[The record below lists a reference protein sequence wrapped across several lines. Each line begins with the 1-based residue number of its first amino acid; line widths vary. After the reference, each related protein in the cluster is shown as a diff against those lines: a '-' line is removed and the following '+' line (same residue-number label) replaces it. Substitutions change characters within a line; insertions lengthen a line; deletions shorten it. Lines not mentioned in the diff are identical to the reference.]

1 MLGSPAM
8 LGSMAVFVIGD
19 NLSIFGGNTVNFLQ
33 NFISARNVGTP
44 LIKVNTPDAAST
56 ILNVRKALGKS
67 QDKTPLASWDAING
81 LKGINDKGVE
91 AVQHM
96 LTDKGIDPAATAELP
111 IALSVIDNGSQADF
125 VCFVHNI
132 HLFWADPLV
141 VQGVWNLRDTYK
153 SNGMLLVLLTALGT
167 VCPLEL
173 NSDVLSLEE
182 ALPTREEIRTIV
194 KELYASVYG
203 DGSEPTKDEYE
214 QVGDALVGI
223 SAFPCDQSTAM
234 ALHKP
239 SKKLNIKQLWERKR
253 DIIKATPG
261 LSFFDGELTLADM
274 GGNKNIAEYG
284 SAIMNGK
291 RGANVILRVDEIEKA
306 FAGAGTDTSGVKG
319 DLLGNFLSWV
329 EDKKVFCILLLG
341 VPGASKSHFIYCL
354 GGSFG
359 KPVINFD
366 IAGMQDSLVG
376 NSGKNLR
383 TAEATVEAISDG
395 QIILLATANSLRGL
409 PAELL
414 SRFEK
419 GGIFF
424 FDTPDASE
432 RADIMKL
439 KIKKFNIDDTQE
451 IPDTTGW
458 TGREIESLCDKA
470 DRLSM
475 TLMQAAQYVVPL
487 TKSSAATIDE
497 LRQSAHERYLSA
509 SKSGLYKYSAPSVV
523 HTSTVTTTGGRKMR

>member
-1 MLGSPAM
+1 M
-8 LGSMAVFVIGD
+8 
-19 NLSIFGGNTVNFLQ
+19 NFLE

-56 ILNVRKALGKS
+56 IANVRKALGKS
-67 QDKTPLASWDAING
+67 QDKTPLATWDAING
-81 LKGINDKGVE
+81 LKGINDAGTA

-96 LTDKGIDPAATAELP
+96 LTDKSISADATTQLP
-111 IALSVIDNGSQADF
+111 IALSVMDNGSQADF

-141 VQGVWNLRDTYK
+141 VQGVWNLRDCYK
-153 SNGMLLVLLTALGT
+153 ANGMLLVMLTALGT

-182 ALPTREEIRTIV
+182 ALPTRDEIKSIV
-194 KELYASVYG
+194 KDLYASVYE
-203 DGSEPTKDEYE
+203 DQTIKPSDSELDKA
-214 QVGDALVGI
+214 GDALVGI
-223 SAFPCDQSTAM
+223 AAFPCDQAVAM
-234 ALHKP
+234 NLNKKE
-239 SKKLNIKQLWERKR
+239 KKLNIKGLWERKR

-274 GGNKNIAEYG
+274 GGNKNIAAYG
-284 SAIMNGK
+284 SAIMQGK
-291 RGANVILRVDEIEKA
+291 RGANIILRVDEIEKA

-395 QIILLATANSLRGL
+395 QIILIATANSLRGL

-424 FDTPDASE
+424 FDTPDESE
-432 RADIMKL
+432 RADIMAL
-439 KIKKFNIDDTQE
+439 KIKKFNLDASQL

-470 DRLSM
+470 DRLGMS
-475 TLMQAAQYVVPL
+475 LMDAAQYVVPL
-487 TKSSAATIDE
+487 TKSQAGTIDE
-497 LRQSAHERYLSA
+497 LRQSANERYLSA
-509 SKSGLYKYSAPSVV
+509 SKPGLYKYTVPSTV
-523 HTSTVTTTGGRKMR
+523 HTPTVTVSGRKMR

>member
-1 MLGSPAM
+1 M
-8 LGSMAVFVIGD
+8 
-19 NLSIFGGNTVNFLQ
+19 NFAQ
-33 NFISARNVGTP
+33 NFVAARNVGTP

-56 ILNVRKALGKS
+56 IANVRKSLGKA

-81 LKGINDKGVE
+81 LKGINDAGVE
-91 AVQHM
+91 SVQHM
-96 LTDKGIDPAATAELP
+96 LTNKGIDPDATTQLP
-111 IALSVIDNGSQADF
+111 IALAVMHDGSQQDF
-125 VCFVHNI
+125 ICFVHNI
-132 HLFWADPLV
+132 HLFWSDPLV
-141 VQGVWNLRDTYK
+141 LQGVWNLRDCYK
-153 SNGMLLVLLTALGT
+153 ANGMLLVMMAALGT
-167 VCPLEL
+167 VAPAEL

-182 ALPTREEIRTIV
+182 ALPTRAEIKTIA

-203 DGSEPTKDEYE
+203 DKTEPNTVEYE
-214 QVGDALVGI
+214 QIGDALVGI
-223 SAFPCDQSTAM
+223 AAFPCDQAIAM
-234 ALHKP
+234 SLNKAA
-239 SKKLNIKQLWERKR
+239 KKLDIKALRSRKR
-253 DIIKATPG
+253 DIVNATNG
-261 LSFFDGELTLADM
+261 LTFVDSELTLADM
-274 GGNKNIAEYG
+274 GGNVNIKSYL
-284 SAIMNGK
+284 SSIMKGK

-341 VPGASKSHFIYCL
+341 VPGASKSHSIFCL
-354 GGSFG
+354 GGEFG

-395 QIILLATANSLRGL
+395 QIILLATANSLNGL

-424 FDTPDASE
+424 FDTPDAEE
-432 RADIMKL
+432 RTEIMSL
-439 KIKKFNIDDTQE
+439 KIKKFGLDASQQ

-470 DRLSM
+470 DRLGKS
-475 TLMQAAQYVVPL
+475 LMDAAQYVVPL
-487 TKSSAATIDE
+487 TKSQAGVIDE
-497 LRQSAHERYLSA
+497 LRRSANERYLSA
-509 SKSGLYKYSAPSVV
+509 SKAGLYKYIAPETI
-523 HTSTVTTTGGRKMR
+523 HTPTVTTTGGRKMR

>member
-1 MLGSPAM
+1 MNFAEN
-8 LGSMAVFVIGD
+8 FV
-19 NLSIFGGNTVNFLQ
+19 N
-33 NFISARNVGTP
+33 ARNVSTP
-44 LIKVNTPDAAST
+44 LIKVSTPDAAST
-56 ILNVRKALGKS
+56 IATIIKSLGKAYAI
-67 QDKTPLASWDAING
+67 TPVASWDAING
-81 LKGINDKGVE
+81 LKGVNDKGVE
-91 AVQHM
+91 AVQSM
-96 LTDKGIDPAATAELP
+96 LTNAKSVEQDATTQLP
-111 IALSVIDNGSQADF
+111 IALQVMNDGTQADF

-141 VQGVWNLRDTYK
+141 LQGVWNLRDCYK
-153 SNGMLLVLLTALGT
+153 ANGMLLIMGTTLGT
-167 VCPLEL
+167 VCPPEL
-173 NSDVLSLEE
+173 NSDVLSLED
-182 ALPTREEIRTIV
+182 ALPTRKGIRAIV
-194 KELYASVYG
+194 RDLYMSVFG
-203 DGSEPTKDEYE
+203 PHSTKPTEPAVEPTESEYD
-214 QVGDALVGI
+214 QIGDALVGI
-223 SAFPCDQSTAM
+223 AAFPCDQATAM
-234 ALHKP
+234 CLNKA
-239 SKKLNIKQLWERKR
+239 SKKINIKGLWERKR
-253 DIIKATPG
+253 EIIKATPG

-274 GGNKNIAEYG
+274 GGGENIKTYL
-284 SAIMNGK
+284 SAIMKGK
-291 RGANVILRVDEIEKA
+291 RGANVILRVDEMERA

-341 VPGASKSHFIYCL
+341 VPGASKSHCIYCL

-395 QIILLATANSLRGL
+395 QIILMATANSLRGL

-424 FDTPDASE
+424 FDTPDATE
-432 RADIMKL
+432 RAEIMKL
-439 KIKKFNIDDTQE
+439 KIKKFNIDASQQ

-470 DRLSM
+470 DRLDMS
-475 TLMQAAQYVVPL
+475 LMDASQYVVPL
-487 TKSSAATIDE
+487 TKSQAGTIDD
-497 LRQSAHERYLSA
+497 LRQSANERYLSS
-509 SKSGLYKYSAPSVV
+509 SKPGLYKYTAP
-523 HTSTVTTTGGRKMR
+523 TVTHTPTVNTTGRKLR